1 MTRSPGIT
9 SASIFF
15 PGTRSRS
22 RFVFLS
28 PWRFTSLA
36 EMSLMRLLR
45 LPYPTGGDRFR
56 TGQER
61 TASGICPLRVQ
72 SRARTARVRFEAAG
86 FGASINFSP
95 TCAGGYVD
103 ACFRAQP
110 LRLDL
115 VWYFLLSASDMQQT
129 GHDPRLHPPVSRQ
142 CTDVA
147 GITCVPRAS

>member
-1 MTRSPGIT
+1 MKLFARSKGDAPFARNHIGLN
-9 SASIFF
+9 FF
-15 PGTRSRS
+15 PGNQES
-22 RFVFLS
+22 LS
-28 PWRFTSLA
+28 
-36 EMSLMRLLR
+36 
-45 LPYPTGGDRFR
+45 
-56 TGQER
+56 
-61 TASGICPLRVQ
+61 LRVFVTVEIYE
-72 SRARTARVRFEAAG
+72 SPGDVFDTARVQFEAAG

-95 TCAGGYVD
+95 TCAAGYVD

-147 GITCVPRAS
+147 GVTCVPRAS